1 CHLSWRSGW
10 EVADH
15 GPRCEK
21 LSADTSMHRARPDPP
36 EDPLPVSKRKSKSGK
51 RKAGPWLNTDHPM
64 NSDSWDEPVQ
74 PNASSGADVMG
85 PKLGAFALKAFKVPT
100 QKQLEFWQT
109 DSMPTRH
116 HLPNPKGQRINRR
129 RDRQEQWMSG
139 DWPPGGANEE
149 VARDRAGANSKEEA
163 KEVKTTDANSKVGTA
178 ATESGDWPPGG
189 AKAVKEEVAPE
200 QEKDAKTTDADSK
213 VATAAVGGGGV
224 KEEVAPKE
232 EAKEVRMSDVDA
244 KVATAADPTPSFAS
258 PFEEHRPHSEERPR
272 APLRRQLPIPLGQRT
287 IGGQLRQ
294 RRVKEEVVP
303 EKEVKMAE
311 TGSNVSEP
319 AVPSPRCTSS
329 SATQHRVSVR
339 PQDREGLQQAPWRRR
354 VLRRQLRQQRVKEEV
369 VPEKEM
375 RTKDVEVQDRA
386 SVRPQAL
393 QRAPWRSSRRTGS
406 VRCEHSESA
415 SRTPSGSA
423 ARVATNL
430 KFVWDVAK
438 HGFVRAKKDCR
449 RFKSMSTVLKCFRS
463 DIRKSESSYTP
474 SWQHAGA
481 TAGRFASH
489 FSSLVL
495 RSRKP
500 KAPHWTSNRSR
511 SHDSASM
518 PTGRYTPRGYSTV

>member
-1 CHLSWRSGW
+1 MQPLACANTLCRYQASQTQSFGGFCCKRCHLSWRSGW

-64 NSDSWDEPVQ
+64 NFDSWDEPVQ

-129 RDRQEQWMSG
+129 RNRQEQWMSG

-224 KEEVAPKE
+224 KEEVAPTE

-244 KVATAADPTPSFAS
+244 KVATAADPTPSSAS
-258 PFEEHRPHSEERPR
+258 RFEEHRPHSEERPR

-311 TGSNVSEP
+311 TGSNVSEVCNRHLG
-319 AVPSPRCTSS
+319 AVGCSDDSFGSS
-329 SATQHRVSVR
+329 GSRKR
-339 PQDREGLQQAPWRRR
+339 WCRRR
-354 VLRRQLRQQRVKEEV
+354 R
-369 VPEKEM
+369 
-375 RTKDVEVQDRA
+375 
-386 SVRPQAL
+386 
-393 QRAPWRSSRRTGS
+393 
-406 VRCEHSESA
+406 
-415 SRTPSGSA
+415 
-423 ARVATNL
+423 
-430 KFVWDVAK
+430 
-438 HGFVRAKKDCR
+438 
-449 RFKSMSTVLKCFRS
+449 
-463 DIRKSESSYTP
+463 
-474 SWQHAGA
+474 
-481 TAGRFASH
+481 
-489 FSSLVL
+489 
-495 RSRKP
+495 
-500 KAPHWTSNRSR
+500 
-511 SHDSASM
+511 
-518 PTGRYTPRGYSTV
+518 